1 MPMTNKTRTPT
12 RPAGIFLTFLL
23 LFVLSSCTTP
33 NERSFLDDRA
43 GLLDRQARKR
53 VIEYHRALLEDF
65 NIHCKVVVLDHPSTD
80 INTDAAELF
89 GDLGRKTGE
98 ARGLLFLIDPV
109 GKQVRIEVGYDL
121 EGIFP
126 DIFVSYLEREQMVP
140 FFERA
145 RVGDGIEATEEL
157 FVARIQRS
165 VAGEPFSP
173 SVELGG
179 VSHYSGGGGAKTK
192 VAIGKGALDK
202 AAVADRTAY
211 LPQQSPEQSLDVYKR
226 VLRQKIKD
234 PHLALFT
241 PATREFLSGWVVTD
255 AQQDHELRGLERAV
269 VDKVV
274 VAGNLAVIRFAA
286 KERSLPPYFLAN
298 DGSGWAFDFAAMKD
312 SIRMNQKNMW
322 HFVSRDHPYMF
333 GFADWRFD
341 ANGFPILTR

>member
-1 MPMTNKTRTPT
+1 MIGTTRTQT
-12 RPAGIFLTFLL
+12 RLAGFFLTFLFL
-23 LFVLSSCTTP
+23 LVLSSCGS
-33 NERSFLDDRA
+33 NDERSFLDDRA
-43 GLLDRQARKR
+43 GLLDRQARQR
-53 VIEYHRALLEDF
+53 VIEYHRALLADF
-65 NIHCKVVVLDHPSTD
+65 TIHCKVVVLDQLSAD
-80 INTDAAELF
+80 INKDAAELF

-140 FFERA
+140 FFKQA
-145 RVGDGIEATEEL
+145 RVGAGIEATEEL

-165 VAGEPFSP
+165 MAGEPFAP
-173 SVELGG
+173 AVELGG
-179 VSHYSGGGGAKTK
+179 LSHYSGGGGARTK
-192 VAIGKGALDK
+192 VALGGGALDK

-211 LPQQSPEQSLDVYKR
+211 LPQQSPEQSLDVYMR

-234 PHLALFT
+234 PHLPLYT
-241 PATREFLSGWVVTD
+241 PATRELLSGWVVTD

-274 VAGNLAVIRFAA
+274 VAGNLAVIRFSV
-286 KERSLPPYFLAN
+286 KERSMAPFFLAN

-333 GFADWRFD
+333 GFTDWQFD
-341 ANGFPILTR
+341 ANGFPMLTR